1 MNIETIFFDLGKVLL
16 EFDFDIALY
25 RVRQQSSLNEEEIN
39 EQILNLQTEIDAYE
53 VGGISTFDFFNKLKD
68 KFGFTGTAN
77 ELKVIWQEI
86 FTPMEEHIEMARI
99 LSQYYPTALIS
110 NTSEAH
116 IQYCE
121 EKFDFMQI
129 FQKRIYSYEV
139 GVMKP
144 DPAIYLHAIEAMD
157 ADKFTTLF
165 IDDREENILTPSEMS
180 WQTIHLRPEVNLRH
194 AFQSYELRGV

>member
-1 MNIETIFFDLGKVLL
+1 MKIETIFFDLGKVLL
-16 EFDFDIALY
+16 DFDFDIALY
-25 RVRQQSSLNEEEIN
+25 RVRQQSSLSEAAIN
-39 EQILNLQTEIDAYE
+39 QQILNLQQEIDAYE
-53 VGGISTFDFFNKLKD
+53 VGGISTPDFFNKLKD
-68 KFGFTGTAN
+68 KFGFTGTTD

-99 LSQYYPTALIS
+99 LSHYYPTALIS

-121 EKFDFMQI
+121 EQFDFMDI
-129 FQKRIYSYEV
+129 FQKRFYSYEI

-144 DPAIYLHAIEAMD
+144 DKEIYLHALNEMG

-165 IDDREENILTPSEMS
+165 IDDREENILTPSEMA

-194 AFQSYELRGV
+194 ALQSYELSGV